1 LILPFLASSLPA
13 LAVPSVTWI
22 KVDRPTFDLVGVVLT
37 SLGLAGI
44 CAGVAL
50 TFGAVVGISL
60 IVRGRR
66 ALGAPAK
73 RVSLHLAEAP
83 PN

>member
-1 LILPFLASSLPA
+1 MTLSYLAQSPPA

-50 TFGAVVGISL
+50 AFGAALGLSL

-66 ALGAPAK
+66 ALGSRSE
-73 RVSLHLAEAP
+73 RVALHLAEAP
-83 PN
+83 PS